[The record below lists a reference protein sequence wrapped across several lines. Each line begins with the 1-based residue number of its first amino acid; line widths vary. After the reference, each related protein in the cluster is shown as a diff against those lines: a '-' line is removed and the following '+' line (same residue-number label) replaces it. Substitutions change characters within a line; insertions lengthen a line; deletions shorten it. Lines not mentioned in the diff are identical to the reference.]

1 MKQLIEI
8 LNDWNGKQV
17 NYLKQIHE
25 NYHIRPDFI
34 PHLLKLLSTHPNVQ
48 KASTWLIK
56 YHLEQKYALTTT
68 QTTELI
74 DICPI
79 LKDWEAQLH
88 VLQMLPYLQLN
99 DSLIEIL
106 EVFIEKLLDSPK
118 KFVKAWT
125 YNALY
130 ELTHYQPE
138 RKVDMLILFQAA
150 LETES
155 AAVKARI
162 RNLIKKIES

>member
-8 LNDWNGKQV
+8 LNDCNGKQV
-17 NYLKQIHE
+17 NYLKQIYKNH
-25 NYHIRPDFI
+25 HISPDFV
-34 PHLLKLLSTHPNVQ
+34 PHLLKILSTHRNIQ
-48 KASTWLIK
+48 KVSTWLIK
-56 YHLEQKYALTTT
+56 YHLEQKYTLTTA
-68 QTTELI
+68 QTVELI

-99 DSLIEIL
+99 DDLIEIL
-106 EVFIEKLLDSPK
+106 EVFIGKLLGSPK
-118 KFVKAWT
+118 KFVKAWA

-138 RKVDMLILFQAA
+138 KKADVLILFQTA

-162 RNLIKKIES
+162 RNIMKKIES